1 MMEDDEYE
9 HDSVYENQAP
19 CSNDINIKSECVEY
33 EEEFDDQY
41 YDDTESESSN
51 IYTFRRDETMT
62 MDVVL
67 ADNNSAHCIQTNHS
81 DDIAIPAVINFIIS
95 IIFWIYT

>member
-1 MMEDDEYE
+1 MMEEDDYDQDTLYDT
-9 HDSVYENQAP
+9 HVSYG
-19 CSNDINIKSECVEY
+19 NDINIKSECPDF
-33 EEEFDDQY
+33 EEDYDEQY
-41 YDDTESESSN
+41 YDLEETPN

-95 IIFWIYT
+95 I